1 MAFVS
6 PPGHQ
11 ACYNLPLPYS
21 APVPGGLRP
30 GMAVSVQGV
39 ARVQA
44 DRFSINLATSTLEE
58 ADIAL
63 HVNPRF
69 GDGVTVFNSCRGGRW
84 GDELSRDLPPLNRGR
99 SFEMVISVTT
109 EGYRILVNGTFYQM
123 FSHRMPLE
131 NVKALTV
138 DGDLELHSTSVM
150 GGGGASSQGG
160 LVKANSPESALLVMA
175 RPPILYPPVPFID
188 TIPGGMMPKKT
199 IIVKGFVPNNANRFE
214 INLRVGPAGDIV
226 LHVNPRMEEGNA
238 VVRNSF
244 RGDSWD
250 REERDLFCNSP
261 FLREHFFDLSIR
273 CGSDR
278 FKVFANG
285 RPLFDFHHR
294 VPVGPHVDVLEIKGD
309 VVLSYV
315 HF

>member
-11 ACYNLPLPYS
+11 AYFNPALPYS
-21 APVPGGLRP
+21 AALPGGLRS

-39 ARVQA
+39 VKVQA
-44 DRFSINLATSTLEE
+44 ERFHVNLAMSSLEE

-63 HVNPRF
+63 HVNPQF
-69 GDGVTVFNSCRGGRW
+69 GAGVSVFNSRRGGRW
-84 GDELSRDLPPLNRGR
+84 EEELSRDLPPLHRGR
-99 SFEMVISVTT
+99 AFEMIISVTT
-109 EGYRILVNGTFYQM
+109 EGYRIQVNGTFYQE
-123 FSHRMPLE
+123 FPHRMPLE
-131 NVKALTV
+131 NVKALNV
-138 DGDLELHSTSVM
+138 AGDLELLSVSVM
-150 GGGGASSQGG
+150 GGVGTSPQGG
-160 LVKANSPESALLVMA
+160 QVNTSSPNSDLLVMA
-175 RPPILYPPVPFID
+175 QPPIVYPPVPFIG
-188 TIPGGMMPKKT
+188 TIPGGLIPKKT
-199 IIVKGFVPNNANRFE
+199 IIIKGFVPHDANRFE
-214 INLRVGPAGDIV
+214 INLRVGPTGDIV

-244 RGDSWD
+244 RGDSWG

-261 FLREHFFDLSIR
+261 FLREHFFNLSIR
-273 CGSDR
+273 CMNDR
-278 FKVFANG
+278 FKAFANG
-285 RPLFDFHHR
+285 QPLFDFHHR